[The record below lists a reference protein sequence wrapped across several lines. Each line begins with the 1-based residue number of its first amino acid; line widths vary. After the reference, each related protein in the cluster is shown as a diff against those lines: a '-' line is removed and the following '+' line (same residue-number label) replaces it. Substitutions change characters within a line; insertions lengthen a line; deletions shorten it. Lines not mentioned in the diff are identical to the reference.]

1 MVASDKTREGFM
13 DLDPVV
19 WVVIILAATAVA
31 GGFMFWSSK
40 PRKKP

>member
-1 MVASDKTREGFM
+1 M

-19 WVVIILAATAVA
+19 WVAIILGATAIA
-31 GGFMFWSSK
+31 GGLMWWSSK

>member
-1 MVASDKTREGFM
+1 M

-19 WVVIILAATAVA
+19 WVIIILVVTALA
-31 GGFMFWSSK
+31 GGLMFWSSK

>member
-1 MVASDKTREGFM
+1 M

-19 WVVIILAATAVA
+19 WVIIILAVTAL
-31 GGFMFWSSK
+31 GGGLMFRSTK

>member
-1 MVASDKTREGFM
+1 M

-19 WVVIILAATAVA
+19 WVIIILAATTIA
-31 GGFMFWSSK
+31 GGLMFWSSK